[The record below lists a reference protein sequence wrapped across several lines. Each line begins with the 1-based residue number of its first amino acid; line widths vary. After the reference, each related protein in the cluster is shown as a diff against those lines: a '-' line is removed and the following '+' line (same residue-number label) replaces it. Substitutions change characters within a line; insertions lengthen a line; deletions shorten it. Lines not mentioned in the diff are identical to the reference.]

1 MPTNLEYSFGE
12 FPARTVRRACGKKKK
27 QKTSIMKKV
36 FGFILPLLFGTLFS
50 SAQNVGYTIKG
61 TVTNKSSGRPLA
73 GVSIITIPGNK
84 GVMTDINGNYTIE
97 VAAQDVELQF
107 SNVGFIPQTIKL
119 KNEAQLNVELTED
132 MQSLNEVVVVGY
144 GTQRKKDL
152 TGAVSVVDVKEINKK
167 SVATLDQALQGQ
179 VAGVDVTSNSGSP
192 GSSMMVRIRGIGT
205 LNNSDPLFVVD
216 GMMTGDINFLN
227 SNDVESIQVLKD
239 ASATAIYGSRGAN
252 GVVIITT
259 KKGKKGNAL
268 ISLNTYYGIQNPWKS
283 SNVMD
288 GPTWASLRN
297 EALVAAG
304 YSPVIADP
312 AAQPTYDYFKDITHA
327 NAPMYNFNLSVSG
340 ATDKGDYFLSADKF
354 SQDGILNKTGFKRLT
369 FRSNASYNIRPWLK
383 IGENLTMAKTN
394 HTSQYENDEW
404 TSMLIT
410 AFTRDPVTPVKD
422 ENGKFNKAIYSD
434 VWNPAATIEY
444 TNDKSINYRTIGDV
458 YAHFTLLKNLVLKSD
473 YQFEYSFGEADSYT
487 PVYYV
492 FGMQKNDVSKLG
504 KYNSGFFIRQWSNTL
519 NYDTKFGKHNVS
531 AMIGVETYASD
542 YKWNSINVNNVPSDN
557 PDVRFID
564 NALGK
569 NGAVVGGSMSQ
580 LRLLSGLA
588 RLNYSYKDRYL
599 FTSNFR
605 ADGSS
610 KFLNSKNKWGYF
622 PSFSAG
628 WKISEEPFMQAVQFI
643 SNLKLRAGWGQ
654 IGNEGSVAPYQY
666 VTSASPGTNYVW
678 GGTLIPGFAFKGTGN
693 PELKWETS
701 ATTNM
706 GLDFGFFTGKL
717 SGSVDYFIKKTTG
730 MLLAVPI
737 PGQTGIELAPFQNA
751 GSMQNKG
758 LEVSLLYRNT
768 VGDFSYALGGNF
780 TKIINKVLSLGA
792 NNGVI
797 DGASFANSFYVTRTI
812 VGQPIAQ
819 FYGYKTDGLFQN
831 WNEVNAQTAQQNVAP
846 GDVRY
851 ITDKDGKL
859 ALFFLGSPL
868 PKFTYAFNTN
878 FGYKGI
884 DLSIALQGVYGNKI
898 FNGPATYTKASSG
911 FYNMSRDMINR
922 WRGEGTQTDA
932 HYPRLVSND
941 VNNGLYSDRFLEDGS
956 YLRFKTVQLGYN
968 LPPALLKRISVQGLR
983 IYVNAQNL
991 LTFTKYTGMDPE
1003 IGMRNGDPLD
1013 VGVDRG
1019 FYPSA
1024 RMYSVGLNLTF

>member
-1 MPTNLEYSFGE
+1 MKRLCFLVLLIIFSSLITIAQNAPNQIIEGVVSDKQSGHILSGVSVQ
-12 FPARTVRRACGKKKK
+12 ATVSGIGTITDGQGHYILR
-27 QKTSIMKKV
+27 
-36 FGFILPLLFGTLFS
+36 LPL
-50 SAQNVGYTIKG
+50 ADN
-61 TVTNKSSGRPLA
+61 
-73 GVSIITIPGNK
+73 
-84 GVMTDINGNYTIE
+84 
-97 VAAQDVELQF
+97 ELQF
-107 SNVGFIPQTIKL
+107 SCVGYTTQKVTIQNQK
-119 KNEAQLNVELTED
+119 KVDVFLTED
-132 MQSLNEVVVVGY
+132 IQNLNSVVVVGY

-152 TGAVSVVDVKEINKK
+152 TGAVSVVDMKEMSKK
-167 SVATLDQALQGQ
+167 TVATLDQALQGQ
-179 VAGVDVTSNSGSP
+179 VAGVDVTTNSGTP
-192 GSSMMVRIRGIGT
+192 GGGVMVRIRGIGT

-216 GMMTGDINFLN
+216 GMMTGDINYLN
-227 SNDVESIQVLKD
+227 SNDVESIQILKD

-259 KKGKKGNAL
+259 KRGKKGTAL
-268 ISLNTYYGIQNPWKS
+268 IGLNSYYGVQNPWRG

-304 YSPVIADP
+304 YAPVIADP
-312 AAQPTYDYFKDITHA
+312 AQQPTYNYFDAISNK
-327 NAPMYNFNLSVSG
+327 NAPIYNVNVSVSG
-340 ATDKGDYFLSADKF
+340 ASEKGDYFLSVDKF
-354 SQDGILNKTGFKRLT
+354 SQDGILKKTGFDRLT
-369 FRSNASYNIRPWLK
+369 LRSNASYNVKPWLK
-383 IGENLTMAKTN
+383 VGENLTLVKTN

-444 TNDKSINYRTIGDV
+444 TNDKSVNYRTIGDI
-458 YAHFTLLKNLVLKSD
+458 YAHLTLAKRLVLKSD
-473 YQFEYSFGEADSYT
+473 YLFEYSFGEADSYT
-487 PVYYV
+487 PVYFV

-504 KYNSGFFIRQWSNTL
+504 KYNSGFFIKQWSNTL
-519 NYDTKFGKHNVS
+519 NYDAKFGEHS
-531 AMIGVETYASD
+531 IAAMIGVETYSSD
-542 YKWNSINVNNVPSDN
+542 YKWNSTNVNNVPSDD
-557 PDVRFID
+557 PHIRFIG

-569 NGAVVGGSMSQ
+569 NAAVVDGSMSQ

-588 RLNYSYKDRYL
+588 RINYNYKDRYL

-622 PSFSAG
+622 PSFSVG
-628 WKISEEPFMQAVQFI
+628 WKISEESFMQNVTPI
-643 SNLKLRAGWGQ
+643 SNLKLRVGWGQ
-654 IGNEGSVAPYQY
+654 IGNEGSVGAYQY
-666 VTSASPGTNYVW
+666 VTSASPGANYVW
-678 GGTLIPGFAFKGTGN
+678 GGVLIPGFAFKGTGN
-693 PELKWETS
+693 TELKWETS
-701 ATTNM
+701 TTTNV
-706 GLDFGFFTGKL
+706 GVDFGFFTNKL
-717 SGSVDYFIKKTTG
+717 SGSVDYFIKKTSD
-730 MLLAVPI
+730 MLLRVPV
-737 PGQTGIELAPFQNA
+737 PGQTGIELAPYQNA

-758 LEVSLLYRNT
+758 IEVSLSYRDNA
-768 VGDFSYALGGNF
+768 GDFTYAIGANF
-780 TKIINKVLSLGA
+780 AKIMNKVLSLGA
-792 NNGVI
+792 NNGFI

-846 GDVRY
+846 GDVKY
-851 ITDKDGKL
+851 VTDKDGKL
-859 ALFFLGSPL
+859 AYFFLGSPM
-868 PKFTYAFNTN
+868 PKFTYALNTN
-878 FGYKGI
+878 FGYKGV

-898 FNGPATYTKASSG
+898 FNGPIIYTKSSSG

-932 HYPRLVSND
+932 RYPRLVSND
-941 VNNGLYSDRFLEDGS
+941 VNNGLYSDRYLEDGS

-968 LPPALLKRISVQGLR
+968 VPASFLKHISFQSLR
-983 IYVNAQNL
+983 VYINAQNL

-1019 FYPSA
+1019 FYPSP
-1024 RMYSVGLNLTF
+1024 RTFSVGLNLTF